1 MFPQE
6 GKVFQK
12 VLFTLWPR
20 IMPWLCNYSECL
32 EPIVRQWIKVAQ
44 LKNVREKKKFFKKHS
59 DSESVSIQ
67 IVPEFIQHV
76 IVERS

>member
-32 EPIVRQWIKVAQ
+32 EPIDNELKVAQ
-44 LKNVREKKKFFKKHS
+44 LKNIREKLKKKKK
-59 DSESVSIQ
+59 EKAQ
-67 IVPEFIQHV
+67 WQWEC
-76 IVERS
+76 